1 MRGDAGFPVRVAFTK
16 HGKVRFISHRD
27 VARAFER
34 AFRIEALPLSFT
46 QGFSPRP
53 KVSFGLA
60 LSVGHESEAEYLD
73 LELATPIP
81 LESLPSRLSRALP
94 EGIEVVAVRALADR
108 APALQEAVAAVEW
121 EIEVFAVDPAVDA
134 GPEAMHGRIEDV
146 VAAPALP
153 MTRLRKGKTTTDD
166 IRPAIRRIRVLGAAH
181 RDIVVAPR
189 TAEQAMQ
196 TVLGPAEHPHLAA
209 PGSSGN
215 GTLIGAELATRPTS
229 LRPAELIATLGP
241 HLHEG
246 RVRRIRQWIERDGE
260 RYDPLTVDARIA
272 DQARAS

>member
-1 MRGDAGFPVRVAFTK
+1 VRVAFTK

-73 LELATPIP
+73 VELATPIP
-81 LESLPSRLSRALP
+81 LGPLPARLTGALP
-94 EGIEVVAVRALADR
+94 EGIEVIAVEPLVDR
-108 APALQEAVAAVEW
+108 APALQEAVGAVEW
-121 EIEVFAVDPAVDA
+121 EIEVFADAPEVDA
-134 GPEAMHGRIEDV
+134 SPAAM
-146 VAAPALP
+146 AARVDAVLAVSTLP
-153 MTRLRKGKTTTDD
+153 VSRQRKGKTTTDD
-166 IRPAIRRIRVLGAAH
+166 IRPAIRWMRVLGAAH
-181 RDIVVAPR
+181 RGVER
-189 TAEQAMQ
+189 GSGHAEDAVEN
-196 TVLGPAEHPHLAA
+196 VLGPAEHLHLAGPA
-209 PGSSGN
+209 SGT

-229 LRPAELIATLGP
+229 LRPAELIAVLGP

-272 DQARAS
+272 DEARAS

>member
-1 MRGDAGFPVRVAFTK
+1 VRIAFTK
-16 HGKVRFISHRD
+16 QGKVRFISHRD

-34 AFRIEALPLSFT
+34 AFRIETLPLSFT

-81 LESLPSRLSRALP
+81 LESLPGRLTRALP
-94 EGIEVVAVRALADR
+94 EGIEVVAVQALADR

-121 EIEVFAVDPAVDA
+121 EIELFAVDPAVDA
-134 GPEAMHGRIEDV
+134 GPEAMHPRIEAV
-146 VAAPALP
+146 LAAPALP
-153 MTRLRKGKTTTDD
+153 VTRQRKGKTTTDD
-166 IRPAIRRIRVLGAAH
+166 IRPAIRWMRVLGAAH
-181 RDIVVAPR
+181 RGVER
-189 TAEQAMQ
+189 GSGRAEDAVEN
-196 TVLGPAEHPHLAA
+196 VLGPAEHLHLAGPA
-209 PGSSGN
+209 SSGT

-229 LRPAELIATLGP
+229 LRPAELIAVLGP

-260 RYDPLTVDARIA
+260 RHDPLTVDARIA
-272 DQARAS
+272 DEARAS

>member
-1 MRGDAGFPVRVAFTK
+1 MRGDAGFPVRIAFTK
-16 HGKVRFISHRD
+16 QGKVRFISHRD

-34 AFRIEALPLSFT
+34 AFRIETLPLSFT

-81 LESLPSRLSRALP
+81 LESLPGRLTRALP
-94 EGIEVVAVRALADR
+94 EGIEVVAVQALADR

-121 EIEVFAVDPAVDA
+121 EIELFAVDPAVDA
-134 GPEAMHGRIEDV
+134 GPEAMHPRIEAV
-146 VAAPALP
+146 LAAPALP
-153 MTRLRKGKTTTDD
+153 VTRQRKGKTTTDD
-166 IRPAIRRIRVLGAAH
+166 IRPAIRRIRVLG
-181 RDIVVAPR
+181 
-189 TAEQAMQ
+189 
-196 TVLGPAEHPHLAA
+196 PAEHPHLAR
-209 PGSSGN
+209 PGSSGT

-241 HLHEG
+241 HLYEG

>member
-16 HGKVRFISHRD
+16 RGKVRFISHRD

-60 LSVGHESEAEYLD
+60 LSVGHESDAEYLD
-73 LELATPIP
+73 VELATPIP
-81 LESLPSRLSRALP
+81 LNSLPGRLSRALP
-94 EGIEVVAVRALADR
+94 EGIDVVAVEPLVDR

-121 EIEVFAVDPAVDA
+121 EIEVCSQDPLLDASPEVIVRRVDT
-134 GPEAMHGRIEDV
+134 V
-146 VAAPALP
+146 VAASALP
-153 MTRLRKGKTTTDD
+153 FERQRKGKTTTDD
-166 IRPAIRRIRVLGAAH
+166 VRPAIRWIRVIG
-181 RDIVVAPR
+181 P
-189 TAEQAMQ
+189 TA
-196 TVLGPAEHPHLAA
+196 THLDRVT
-209 PGSSGN
+209 

-229 LRPAELIATLGP
+229 LRPAELVAVLGP
-241 HLHEG
+241 ELHEG

-260 RYDPLTVDARIA
+260 RYDPLSVDARIA
-272 DQARAS
+272 TEARAS